1 MPETAPRRGRACP
14 ARSLAS
20 APGFVLHPLYL
31 LHRREGLRGCEQGPR
46 LSGAKPGCEQC
57 LPLRGKQPHERVCLQ
72 TGGARCAP
80 PSVDSSAASRQIP
93 SMFRPQRENSSPAVH
108 LPPPRSYPQNSQPLP
123 NPTSEGAGLLTFIP
137 YYNREMFTLR
147 PAARRNPVRRC
158 GPLRPLPHCR
168 QRSCR
173 RRCGRCTGPSWPY
186 R

>member
-1 MPETAPRRGRACP
+1 MTPPRGVEDAAPYILGRELSANRRGGLP
-14 ARSLAS
+14 PSLAPLGHNDS
-20 APGFVLHPLYL
+20 RHPAALRQLPVSFCIPFIFYIVG
-31 LHRREGLRGCEQGPR
+31 RGLDP
-46 LSGAKPGCEQC
+46 
-57 LPLRGKQPHERVCLQ
+57 
-72 TGGARCAP
+72 
-80 PSVDSSAASRQIP
+80 SAASRQIP

-158 GPLRPLPHCR
+158 GPSRPLLHCR

-173 RRCGRCTGPSWPY
+173 RRCGRCTGPSWPC

>member
-1 MPETAPRRGRACP
+1 MTPPRGVEDAAPYILGREPSANRGGGLP
-14 ARSLAS
+14 PSLAPLGHNDS
-20 APGFVLHPLYL
+20 RHPVGAGHARPAALRQLPVSFCIPFIFYIVG
-31 LHRREGLRGCEQGPR
+31 RGLDP
-46 LSGAKPGCEQC
+46 
-57 LPLRGKQPHERVCLQ
+57 
-72 TGGARCAP
+72 
-80 PSVDSSAASRQIP
+80 SAASRQIP

-158 GPLRPLPHCR
+158 GPSRPLLHCR

-173 RRCGRCTGPSWPY
+173 RRCGRCTGPSWPC

>member
-1 MPETAPRRGRACP
+1 MTPPRGVEDAAPYILGREPSANRRAGLP
-14 ARSLAS
+14 PSLA
-20 APGFVLHPLYL
+20 PLVRKFSQQSVGAGQARPAAL
-31 LHRREGLRGCEQGPR
+31 RQLPVSFCIPFIFCIVGRGLDP
-46 LSGAKPGCEQC
+46 
-57 LPLRGKQPHERVCLQ
+57 
-72 TGGARCAP
+72 
-80 PSVDSSAASRQIP
+80 SAASRQIP

-158 GPLRPLPHCR
+158 GPSRPLLHCR

-173 RRCGRCTGPSWPY
+173 RRCGRCTGPSWPC